1 MNTYLRT
8 HHIIRLID
16 GIRVIAPG
24 TLNSSAA
31 RDFLVAHRDQSAPP
45 PTKWELSMKV
55 NIEIECTPVEARQFF
70 GLPNVEPMQAAVMQ
84 QLEKRIL
91 ADIDRFSPEALMTT
105 WLPLVP
111 QGAEQI
117 QAFFRGVFPPTSGP
131 PKE

>member
-1 MNTYLRT
+1 
-8 HHIIRLID
+8 
-16 GIRVIAPG
+16 
-24 TLNSSAA
+24 
-31 RDFLVAHRDQSAPP
+31 
-45 PTKWELSMKV
+45 MKV

-91 ADIDRFSPEALMTT
+91 ADIDRFSPEALMTN
-105 WLPLVP
+105 WLPVVP

-117 QAFFRGVFPPTSGP
+117 QAFFRRILSPTSGT

>member
-1 MNTYLRT
+1 
-8 HHIIRLID
+8 
-16 GIRVIAPG
+16 
-24 TLNSSAA
+24 
-31 RDFLVAHRDQSAPP
+31 
-45 PTKWELSMKV
+45 MKV

-84 QLEKRIL
+84 QVEKRIL
-91 ADIDRFSPEALMTT
+91 ADIERFSPEALMTS

-117 QAFFRGVFPPTSGP
+117 QSFFRGIFPATSGP